1 MARYFEDITVGDK
14 FAFGHYEVSEK
25 EIVEFAEKYDPQRI
39 HTDPTFAANSDLGGL
54 IASGWHTAGMFMKMM
69 VDAIMGEDSGM
80 VSPGIDELRWVR
92 PVRPGDILR
101 AEGEVIGARLSQ
113 SKPDRGIVQMRY
125 TVLNQDNQVVMSLK
139 ANSFMRRRS
148 HTAADQGGNDG

>member
-1 MARYFEDITVGDK
+1 
-14 FAFGHYEVSEK
+14 
-25 EIVEFAEKYDPQRI
+25 
-39 HTDPTFAANSDLGGL
+39 
-54 IASGWHTAGMFMKMM
+54 MKMM
-69 VDAIMGEDSGM
+69 VEAIMGEDSGM

-101 AEGEVIGARLSQ
+101 AEGEVIGARPSQ

-139 ANSFMRRRS
+139 TNSFMRRRS